1 MGSGLNAEYMGTHPI
16 FESDFDC
23 LTEFKMSQIDREELS
38 KMLDQFKK
46 GKKSNFGLS
55 NIFSQ
60 LNEVCEMQTQLHQKH
75 YNINKIT
82 EKDNPSSDD
91 LKNDLAEIPAVNEIF
106 YEMKI
111 LSDKITA
118 LPDNIG

>member
-1 MGSGLNAEYMGTHPI
+1 MRSLLKSLFIQLWNYGNLFYNRTNFI
-16 FESDFDC
+16 FS
-23 LTEFKMSQIDREELS
+23 I
-38 KMLDQFKK
+38 
-46 GKKSNFGLS
+46 
-55 NIFSQ
+55 IFSQ

-82 EKDNPSSDD
+82 DKDNPSSDD
-91 LKNDLAEIPAVNEIF
+91 LKNNLSEIPAVNEIF

-118 LPDNIG
+118 LPDNIGN

>member
-1 MGSGLNAEYMGTHPI
+1 
-16 FESDFDC
+16 
-23 LTEFKMSQIDREELS
+23 
-38 KMLDQFKK
+38 
-46 GKKSNFGLS
+46 
-55 NIFSQ
+55 
-60 LNEVCEMQTQLHQKH
+60 MQTQLHQKH

-82 EKDNPSSDD
+82 DKDNPSSDD

-118 LPDNIG
+118 LPDNIGNWNMSHTNDS

>member
-1 MGSGLNAEYMGTHPI
+1 MFYFLFCETFQSTEMTRKMFYI
-16 FESDFDC
+16 DFD
-23 LTEFKMSQIDREELS
+23 EII
-38 KMLDQFKK
+38 
-46 GKKSNFGLS
+46 KKSLSQAKLFYILYPRVILHFS

-82 EKDNPSSDD
+82 DKDNPSSDD

-118 LPDNIG
+118 LPDNIGN